1 MSSAAISGQ
10 VTDDTGALVP
20 GLEILIENLE
30 MGVTRTLVTDFD
42 GRYQA
47 SRLGLGEY
55 RVARLH
61 RLALNRHSFNFGSES
76 HWAPRDG

>member
-1 MSSAAISGQ
+1 MAAISGQ

-20 GLEILIENLE
+20 GLEILIENLG
-30 MGVTRTLVTDFD
+30 MGVTPTLVTCDLE
-42 GRYQA
+42 GPYQA

-61 RLALNRHSFNFGSES
+61 KLALNRHSFNFGSES